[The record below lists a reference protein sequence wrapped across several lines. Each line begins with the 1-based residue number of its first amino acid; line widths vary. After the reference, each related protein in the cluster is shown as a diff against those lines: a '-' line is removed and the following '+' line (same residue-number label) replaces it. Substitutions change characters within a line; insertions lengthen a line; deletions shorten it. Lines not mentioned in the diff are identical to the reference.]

1 MELLDL
7 DGVIEKGVFEIPS
20 YQRGYAWQM
29 RQLKDFWNDLEHV
42 SKLGN
47 QFHYMHSLTLREL
60 ENEFENSAFEI
71 IDGQQRLATSLILLG
86 LLAKTTQNKDP
97 KYSLIN
103 LEPILSYKYY
113 GLSEA
118 FRAITEE
125 EKDLEAFKTSFYAK
139 NLIEAYAFFK
149 EKISDTPIETL
160 EKMFDALIK
169 KMLFSVVGLNDS
181 RIDPFSS
188 FETINNRGKDLS
200 TLELLKNRLH
210 FVAHKICEGKK
221 LEKLQQEIN
230 DTYTLIYHDLRQ
242 FEDDHLEGFLK
253 HFVAYYYGEKGDF
266 KKRLLEMEFNAHKRY
281 TDNTNFN
288 DEYEKIDELLL
299 YLSYSSKVWYFLHTL
314 DDEELRIEIT
324 PKMRGLLDKMRRLN
338 ALNDNA
344 FLPLLLSLL
353 TIQRAGKSANEQ
365 PYTTKE
371 LEGLLEHLERFGFL
385 IYVVAGKNTAKNE
398 WIELAFK
405 AIQAYRFWGD
415 KITIENLPTL
425 EENFFNRQGNSALE
439 LLEESI
445 HSLKNTE
452 KWYKWG
458 KALNYLL
465 YEYELHHNPETTL
478 NFDGSIESI
487 EHILPQNPDQGYSAK
502 EKNWAKNPNI
512 VHALGNL
519 LLMAK
524 NANSSLSNKPFD
536 EKRKE
541 YLKGSY
547 SEKEVA
553 KNASFGVEQIKER
566 SEKLLDF
573 LIARYRIA
581 ELVDEST
588 IKAFKNALLKTLDD
602 ASLKNKGSIF
612 SASNHNK
619 EEQAM
624 LKR

>member
-1 MELLDL
+1 MELLTL

-20 YQRGYAWQM
+20 YQRGYAWQE

-42 SKLGN
+42 FKLGDK
-47 QFHYMHSLTLREL
+47 FHYMHSLTLRKS
-60 ENEFENSAFEI
+60 ENEFESSAFEI

-125 EKDLEAFKTSFYAK
+125 EKDLKAFKTSFYAK

-149 EKISDTPIETL
+149 EKISDTPVETL

-169 KMLFSVVGLNDS
+169 KMLFSVVGLNDN

-210 FVAHKICEGKK
+210 FVAHKICDEGD
-221 LEKLQQEIN
+221 LENLQNEIN
-230 DTYTLIYHDLRQ
+230 DTYTRIYHNLR
-242 FEDDHLEGFLK
+242 FFKDDHLEDFLK
-253 HFVAYYYGEKGDF
+253 YFVAYYYGEKRDF
-266 KKRLLEMEFNAHKRY
+266 KERLLNTAFDAHKKY
-281 TDNTNFN
+281 DDLY
-288 DEYEKIDELLL
+288 DEYEKINDLLL
-299 YLSYSSKVWYFLHTL
+299 HLSYSSKVWYFLHTL
-314 DDEELRIEIT
+314 DEKSIALIFDDNRKLEMEIT
-324 PKMRGLLDKMRRLN
+324 PKMRSLLDKMRRLN
-338 ALNDNA
+338 ALSDNA

-353 TIQRAGKSANEQ
+353 TIQLAVRSGSERH
-365 PYTTKE
+365 YTTQE
-371 LEGLLEHLERFGFL
+371 LEGLLEYLERFVFL
-385 IYVVAGKNTAKNE
+385 VYGVAGKNTAKNE
-398 WIELAFK
+398 WIESAFR
-405 AIQAYRFWGD
+405 AFRAYRDGGENLA
-415 KITIENLPTL
+415 IEDLPTL
-425 EENFFNRQGNSALE
+425 EKSFFNKTKNSALE

-445 HSLKNTE
+445 HSKKNTE
-452 KWYKWG
+452 KWYQWG

-465 YEYELHHNPETTL
+465 YEYELRHNPETTL
-478 NFDGSIESI
+478 NFDSSIESI
-487 EHILPQNPDQGYSAK
+487 EHILPQKPDQGYSDK
-502 EKNWAKNPNI
+502 EKNWAKNPHI
-512 VHALGNL
+512 AHALGNL
-519 LLMAK
+519 LLIPK
-524 NANSSLSNKPFD
+524 NANSSLSNKPFE

-553 KNASFGVEQIKER
+553 KNASFGVAQIKER

-573 LIARYRIA
+573 LIAHYRIA
-581 ELVDEST
+581 ELVGESA
-588 IKAFKNALLKTLDD
+588 IKAFKNA
-602 ASLKNKGSIF
+602 SLKDIK
-612 SASNHNK
+612 
-619 EEQAM
+619 
-624 LKR
+624 

>member
-1 MELLDL
+1 MELLNL

-20 YQRGYAWQM
+20 YQRGYAWQE

-42 SKLGN
+42 SKLGDK
-47 QFHYMHSLTLREL
+47 FHYMHSLTLREL

-86 LLAKTTQNKDP
+86 LLAKITQNKDP

-125 EKDLEAFKTSFYAK
+125 EKDLKAFKTSFYAK
-139 NLIEAYAFFK
+139 NLIDACAFFK
-149 EKISDTPIETL
+149 EKISDTPIEAL

-169 KMLFSVVGLNDS
+169 KMLFSVVGLNDN

-200 TLELLKNRLH
+200 TLELFKNRLH
-210 FVAHKICEGKK
+210 FVAHKICDGKK
-221 LEKLQQEIN
+221 LEKLQNEIN
-230 DTYTLIYHDLRQ
+230 DTYTRIYYDLRH
-242 FEDDHLEGFLK
+242 FKDDHLEGFLK

-288 DEYEKIDELLL
+288 DEYERIDDLLF
-299 YLSYSSKVWYFLHTL
+299 YLSYSSKVWHFLHTL
-314 DDEELRIEIT
+314 DEKSIALIFDDNRKLEMEIT

-338 ALNDNA
+338 ALRDNA

-353 TIQRAGKSANEQ
+353 TIQLVGRSANEQ
-365 PYTTKE
+365 PYTTQE
-371 LEGLLEHLERFGFL
+371 LEGLLEYLERFGFL
-385 IYVVAGKNTAKNE
+385 IYGVAGKNTPKNE
-398 WIELAFK
+398 WIELAFE
-405 AIQAYRFWGD
+405 AFRAYRYGEEN
-415 KITIENLPTL
+415 IVIEKLPTL
-425 EENFFNRQGNSALE
+425 EKSFFNRQGNSALE
-439 LLEESI
+439 LLEENI
-445 HSLKNTE
+445 HSKKNTE
-452 KWYKWG
+452 KWYQWG

-465 YEYELHHNPETTL
+465 YEYELYHNPETTL
-478 NFDGSIESI
+478 NFDSSLESI
-487 EHILPQNPDQGYSAK
+487 EHILPQKPDQGYSAK
-502 EKNWAKNPNI
+502 EKDWAKNPHV

-519 LLMAK
+519 LLIPK

-536 EKRKE
+536 EKRKA

-553 KNASFGVEQIKER
+553 KNASFGVAQIKER

-581 ELVDEST
+581 ELVNESA
-588 IKAFKNALLKTLDD
+588 IKAFKNALLKE
-602 ASLKNKGSIF
+602 I
-612 SASNHNK
+612 
-619 EEQAM
+619 
-624 LKR
+624 R

>member
-1 MELLDL
+1 MELLNL

-20 YQRGYAWQM
+20 YQRGYAWQK

-47 QFHYMHSLTLREL
+47 KFHYMHSLTLRES
-60 ENEFENSAFEI
+60 ENEFESSAFEI

-97 KYSLIN
+97 KHSLIN

-139 NLIEAYAFFK
+139 NLIDAYAFFK
-149 EKISDTPIETL
+149 EKISDTPVGTL

-169 KMLFSVVGLNDS
+169 KMLFSVVELNDN

-210 FVAHKICEGKK
+210 FVAHKICDGKK
-221 LEKLQQEIN
+221 LETLQKEIN
-230 DTYTLIYHDLRQ
+230 NTYTIIYYDLRS
-242 FEDDHLEGFLK
+242 FEDDNLEMFLK
-253 HFVAYYYGEKGDF
+253 HFVEYYYGEKGDF

-281 TDNTNFN
+281 TDNTPFS
-288 DEYEKIDELLL
+288 DEYDKIDELLF
-299 YLSYSSKVWYFLHTL
+299 YLSYSSKVWHFLHTL
-314 DDEELRIEIT
+314 DEKSIALIFDDNRKLEMEIT
-324 PKMRGLLDKMRRLN
+324 PKMRSLLDKMRRLN
-338 ALNDNA
+338 ALSANA

-353 TIQRAGKSANEQ
+353 TIQLVGRSANEQ
-365 PYTTKE
+365 PYTTQE
-371 LEGLLEHLERFGFL
+371 LEGLLEYLERFRFL
-385 IYVVAGKNTAKNE
+385 IYGVAGKNTAKNE

-405 AIQAYRFWGD
+405 AFRAYRYGE
-415 KITIENLPTL
+415 KNIAIEDLPTL
-425 EENFFNRQGNSALE
+425 EKNFFKGEHSGLK
-439 LLEESI
+439 LLENNI
-445 HSLKNTE
+445 NFNNTE
-452 KWYKWG
+452 KWYQWG

-478 NFDGSIESI
+478 NFDSSTESI
-487 EHILPQNPDQGYSAK
+487 EHILPQKPDQGYSAK
-502 EKNWAKNPNI
+502 EKDWAKNPHI

-519 LLMAK
+519 LLISK

-536 EKRKE
+536 EKRKQ

-553 KNASFGVEQIKER
+553 KNASFGVAQIKER

-573 LIARYRIA
+573 LIMRYRIA
-581 ELVDEST
+581 ELVGESA
-588 IKAFKNALLKTLDD
+588 IKAFKNALLKDI
-602 ASLKNKGSIF
+602 K
-612 SASNHNK
+612 
-619 EEQAM
+619 
-624 LKR
+624 

>member
-1 MELLDL
+1 MELLNL

-20 YQRGYAWQM
+20 YQRGYAWQE

-42 SKLGN
+42 SKLGDK
-47 QFHYMHSLTLREL
+47 FHYMHSLTLRES
-60 ENEFENSAFEI
+60 ENEFESNAFEI

-86 LLAKTTQNKDP
+86 LLAKITQNKDP

-125 EKDLEAFKTSFYAK
+125 EKDLKAFKTSFYAK
-139 NLIEAYAFFK
+139 NLIDAYAFFK
-149 EKISDTPIETL
+149 EKISDTPVGTL
-160 EKMFDALIK
+160 EKMFDALTK
-169 KMLFSVVGLNDS
+169 KMLFSVAGLNDN

-200 TLELLKNRLH
+200 TLELFKNRLH
-210 FVAHKICEGKK
+210 FVAHKICNGKK

-242 FEDDHLEGFLK
+242 FEDAHLESFLK

-281 TDNTNFN
+281 TDNTNFD
-288 DEYEKIDELLL
+288 DEYEKIDDLLF
-299 YLSYSSKVWYFLHTL
+299 YLSYSSKVWHFLHTL
-314 DDEELRIEIT
+314 DEKSIALIVDDNRKLEMEIT
-324 PKMRGLLDKMRRLN
+324 PKMHGLLDKMRRLN
-338 ALNDNA
+338 ALSDNA

-353 TIQRAGKSANEQ
+353 TIQRAGRSANEQ
-365 PYTTKE
+365 PYTTQE
-371 LEGLLEHLERFGFL
+371 LEGLLEYLERFGFL
-385 IYVVAGKNTAKNE
+385 VYGVAGKNTAKNE
-398 WIELAFK
+398 WIELAFEAFK
-405 AIQAYRFWGD
+405 AYRYGE
-415 KITIENLPTL
+415 ENIAIKDLPTL
-425 EENFFNRQGNSALE
+425 EKSFFNRQGNSGLE

-445 HSLKNTE
+445 HSKKNTE
-452 KWYKWG
+452 KWYQWG

-478 NFDGSIESI
+478 NFDSSIESI
-487 EHILPQNPDQGYSAK
+487 EHILPQKPDQGYSAK
-502 EKNWAKNPNI
+502 EKSWAKNPHI

-519 LLMAK
+519 LLISK

-553 KNASFGVEQIKER
+553 KNASFGIVEIQKR

-573 LIARYRIA
+573 LIARYNIA
-581 ELVDEST
+581 ELVGESA
-588 IKAFKNALLKTLDD
+588 IKAFKNALLKE
-602 ASLKNKGSIF
+602 I
-612 SASNHNK
+612 
-619 EEQAM
+619 
-624 LKR
+624 R

>member
-20 YQRGYAWQM
+20 YQRGYAWQKE
-29 RQLKDFWNDLEHV
+29 QLEDFWNDLEHV
-42 SKLGN
+42 SKLGDK
-47 QFHYMHSLTLREL
+47 FHYMHSLTLRGL
-60 ENEFENSAFEI
+60 ENEFEDSAFEI

-86 LLAKTTQNKDP
+86 LLAKITQNKDP

-139 NLIEAYAFFK
+139 NLIKAYEFFQ
-149 EKISDTPIETL
+149 EKISDTPVGTL

-169 KMLFSVVGLNDS
+169 KMLFSVVELNDN

-200 TLELLKNRLH
+200 TLELFKNRLH
-210 FVAHKICEGKK
+210 FVAHKICDGKK
-221 LEKLQQEIN
+221 LEKLQNEIN
-230 DTYTLIYHDLRQ
+230 DTYTRIYYDLRH
-242 FEDDHLEGFLK
+242 FKDDHLEGFLK
-253 HFVAYYYGEKGDF
+253 HFVAYYYGENSKF
-266 KKRLLEMEFNAHKRY
+266 KERLLNTAFDAHKKY
-281 TDNTNFN
+281 THNTPFS
-288 DEYEKIDELLL
+288 DEYDKIDELLF
-299 YLSYSSKVWYFLHTL
+299 YLSYSSKVWYFLHTPDEKSIAL
-314 DDEELRIEIT
+314 IFDDNRKLEMEIT

-353 TIQRAGKSANEQ
+353 TIQLVGRSANEQ
-365 PYTTKE
+365 SYTTKE
-371 LEGLLEHLERFGFL
+371 LEDLLEYLERFGFL
-385 IYVVAGKNTAKNE
+385 VYGVAGKNTAKNE
-398 WIELAFK
+398 WIESAFEAFK
-405 AIQAYRFWGD
+405 EYKLRGD
-415 KITIENLPTL
+415 RITIEDFPTL
-425 EENFFNRQGNSALE
+425 EKNFFKGEHSGLK
-439 LLEESI
+439 LLENNI
-445 HSLKNTE
+445 NFNNTK
-452 KWYKWG
+452 KWYEWN

-465 YEYELHHNPETTL
+465 YEYELYHNPETTL
-478 NFDGSIESI
+478 NFDSSIESI

-502 EKNWAKNPNI
+502 EKNWAKNPHV

-519 LLMAK
+519 LLIPK
-524 NANSSLSNKPFD
+524 NANSSLSNKPFE
-536 EKRKE
+536 EKRKQ

-547 SEKEVA
+547 SEKKVA
-553 KNASFGVEQIKER
+553 KNASFGVAQIKER

-581 ELVDEST
+581 ELVGESA
-588 IKAFKNALLKTLDD
+588 IKAFKNALLKD
-602 ASLKNKGSIF
+602 I
-612 SASNHNK
+612 
-619 EEQAM
+619 E
-624 LKR
+624 

>member
-1 MELLDL
+1 MELLNL
-7 DGVIEKGVFEIPS
+7 DGVVEKGVFEIPS

-29 RQLKDFWNDLEHV
+29 KQLEDFWNDLEHV
-42 SKLGN
+42 SKLEN
-47 QFHYMHSLTLREL
+47 KFHYMHSLTLRKSDDD
-60 ENEFENSAFEI
+60 FGDIDFEI

-86 LLAKTTQNKDP
+86 LLAKTTKNEN
-97 KYSLIN
+97 YSLAN
-103 LEPILSYKYY
+103 LKSILSYNFYY
-113 GLSEA
+113 HDIGEA

-125 EKDLEAFKTSFYAK
+125 EDLEKFKTSFYAK
-139 NLIEAYAFFK
+139 NLISAYEFFK
-149 EKISDTPIETL
+149 EKTSNITNPTL
-160 EKMFDALIK
+160 NKLLDALTK
-169 KMLFSVVGLNDS
+169 KMLFSVVELNDN

-210 FVAHKICEGKK
+210 FVAHKICDEED
-221 LEKLQQEIN
+221 LENLQNEIN
-230 DTYTLIYHDLRQ
+230 DTYTRIYYDLRQ
-242 FEDDHLEGFLK
+242 FKDDDLERFLK
-253 HFVAYYYGEKGDF
+253 HFVEYYYGEKRDF
-266 KKRLLEMEFNAHKRY
+266 KKRLLEMEFNAHKKY
-281 TDNTNFN
+281 DDLY
-288 DEYEKIDELLL
+288 DEYEKINDLLL

-314 DDEELRIEIT
+314 DDEVLRIEIT
-324 PKMRGLLDKMRRLN
+324 TKMRGLLDKMRRLN
-338 ALNDNA
+338 ALSDNA

-353 TIQRAGKSANEQ
+353 TIQLAVRSGDEQ

-385 IYVVAGKNTAKNE
+385 IYGVADKKNTAKNE

-405 AIQAYRFWGD
+405 AIQAYKFWGD

-425 EENFFNRQGNSALE
+425 EKNFFFNKQRNSGLE

-445 HSLKNTE
+445 LSKNNAE
-452 KWYKWG
+452 KKWYGVKV
-458 KALNYLL
+458 LNYLL

-487 EHILPQNPDQGYSAK
+487 EHILPQKPDQGYSAK
-502 EKNWAKNPNI
+502 EKSWAKNPNI

-519 LLMAK
+519 LLISK

-553 KNASFGVEQIKER
+553 KNASFGIVEIQKR

-573 LIARYRIA
+573 LIVRYNIA
-581 ELVDEST
+581 ELVGESA
-588 IKAFKNALLKTLDD
+588 IKAFKNALLKE
-602 ASLKNKGSIF
+602 I
-612 SASNHNK
+612 
-619 EEQAM
+619 
-624 LKR
+624 R

>member
-1 MELLDL
+1 MELLNL

-20 YQRGYAWQM
+20 YQRGYAWQD

-42 SKLGN
+42 SKLGDK
-47 QFHYMHSLTLREL
+47 FHYMHSLTLREL
-60 ENEFENSAFEI
+60 ENELESSAFEI

-118 FRAITEE
+118 FRAIMEE
-125 EKDLEAFKTSFYAK
+125 EKDLEKFKTSFYAK
-139 NLIEAYAFFK
+139 NLIDAYAFFQ
-149 EKISDTPIETL
+149 EKISDTPVGTL

-169 KMLFSVVGLNDS
+169 KMLFSVVELNDN

-200 TLELLKNRLH
+200 TPELLKNRLH
-210 FVAHKICEGKK
+210 FVAHKICDEED
-221 LEKLQQEIN
+221 LENLQQEIN
-230 DTYTLIYHDLRQ
+230 DTYTRIYHDLR
-242 FEDDHLEGFLK
+242 FFKDDHKDDHLEGFLK
-253 HFVAYYYGEKGDF
+253 HFVAYYYGENSKF
-266 KKRLLEMEFNAHKRY
+266 KERLLNTAFDAHKKY
-281 TDNTNFN
+281 DDLY
-288 DEYEKIDELLL
+288 DEYEKINDLLL

-338 ALNDNA
+338 ALSENA

-353 TIQRAGKSANEQ
+353 TIQLAVRSGSERH
-365 PYTTKE
+365 YTTKE
-371 LEGLLEHLERFGFL
+371 LEDLLEYLERFGFL
-385 IYVVAGKNTAKNE
+385 IYGVAGKKTAKNE

-405 AIQAYRFWGD
+405 AIQACRLWKD
-415 KITIENLPTL
+415 KITIEDLPTL
-425 EENFFNRQGNSALE
+425 EKSFFNRQGNSALE

-445 HSLKNTE
+445 HSKKNTE
-452 KWYKWG
+452 KWYRWG

-478 NFDGSIESI
+478 NFDSSIESI
-487 EHILPQNPDQGYSAK
+487 EHILLQNPDQGYSAK
-502 EKNWAKNPNI
+502 EKSWAKNPHI

-519 LLMAK
+519 LLIAK
-524 NANSSLSNKPFD
+524 NANSSLSNKPFE

-553 KNASFGVEQIKER
+553 KNASFGVAQIKER

-581 ELVDEST
+581 ELVNESA
-588 IKAFKNALLKTLDD
+588 IKAFKNALLKEI
-602 ASLKNKGSIF
+602 K
-612 SASNHNK
+612 
-619 EEQAM
+619 
-624 LKR
+624 

>member
-1 MELLDL
+1 MELLNL

-20 YQRGYAWQM
+20 YQRGYAWQKE
-29 RQLKDFWNDLEHV
+29 QLKDFWNDLEHV
-42 SKLGN
+42 SKLGDK
-47 QFHYMHSLTLREL
+47 FHYMHSLTLRGL
-60 ENEFENSAFEI
+60 ENELESSAFEI

-97 KYSLIN
+97 RYSLIN

-113 GLSEA
+113 GLREA

-125 EKDLEAFKTSFYAK
+125 ENDLEAFKTSFYAK
-139 NLIEAYAFFK
+139 NLIGAYAFFK

-169 KMLFSVVGLNDS
+169 KMLFSVVELNDN

-210 FVAHKICEGKK
+210 FVVHKICEGKK

-230 DTYTLIYHDLRQ
+230 DTYTRIYHDLRR
-242 FEDDHLEGFLK
+242 FEDAHLEGFLK

-288 DEYEKIDELLL
+288 EEYEKIDDLLF
-299 YLSYSSKVWYFLHTL
+299 YLSYSSKVWHFLHTL
-314 DDEELRIEIT
+314 DEKSIALIFDDNRKLEMEIT
-324 PKMRGLLDKMRRLN
+324 PKMRNLLDKMRRLN
-338 ALNDNA
+338 ALSDNA

-353 TIQRAGKSANEQ
+353 TIQLVGRSANEQ
-365 PYTTKE
+365 PYTTQE
-371 LEGLLEHLERFGFL
+371 LEGLLEYLERFGFL
-385 IYVVAGKNTAKNE
+385 VYGVAGKNTVKNE
-398 WIELAFK
+398 WIEPAFRAFK
-405 AIQAYRFWGD
+405 AYRYGEENIAIGD
-415 KITIENLPTL
+415 LPTL
-425 EENFFNRQGNSALE
+425 EKSFFNRQGNSGLE
-439 LLEESI
+439 LLEEYI
-445 HSLKNTE
+445 HSKKNTE
-452 KWYKWG
+452 KWYQWG

-519 LLMAK
+519 LLIAK
-524 NANSSLSNKPFD
+524 NANSSLSNKPFE

-553 KNASFGVEQIKER
+553 KNASFGVAQIKER

-573 LIARYRIA
+573 LIARYRIV
-581 ELVDEST
+581 ELVGEDA
-588 IKAFKNALLKTLDD
+588 IKAFKNALLKD
-602 ASLKNKGSIF
+602 I
-612 SASNHNK
+612 
-619 EEQAM
+619 E
-624 LKR
+624 

>member
-1 MELLDL
+1 M
-7 DGVIEKGVFEIPS
+7 KGF
-20 YQRGYAWQM
+20 
-29 RQLKDFWNDLEHV
+29 LERFRAV

-125 EKDLEAFKTSFYAK
+125 ENDLEAFKTSFYAK

-169 KMLFSVVGLNDS
+169 KMLFSVVGLNDN

-288 DEYEKIDELLL
+288 EEYEKIDDLLF
-299 YLSYSSKVWYFLHTL
+299 YLSYSSKVWNFLHTL
-314 DDEELRIEIT
+314 DEKSITLIVDDNKKLEIEIT
-324 PKMRGLLDKMRRLN
+324 PKMRGLLEKMRRLN

-371 LEGLLEHLERFGFL
+371 LEDLLEHLERFGFL
-385 IYVVAGKNTAKNE
+385 IYGIASKNTAKNE

-425 EENFFNRQGNSALE
+425 EKNFFNRQGNSALE

-445 HSLKNTE
+445 HSKKNTE

-487 EHILPQNPDQGYSAK
+487 EHILPQNPDQDYSAK

-536 EKRKE
+536 EKRKQ

-573 LIARYRIA
+573 LIAHYRIA
-581 ELVDEST
+581 ELVGESV
-588 IKAFKNALLKTLDD
+588 IKAFKNALLKDI
-602 ASLKNKGSIF
+602 K
-612 SASNHNK
+612 
-619 EEQAM
+619 
-624 LKR
+624 

>member
-1 MELLDL
+1 MELLTL
-7 DGVIEKGVFEIPS
+7 DGVVEKGVFEIPS
-20 YQRGYAWQM
+20 YQRGYAWQKG
-29 RQLKDFWNDLEHV
+29 QLEDFWNDLEHV
-42 SKLGN
+42 SKLGDK
-47 QFHYMHSLTLREL
+47 FHYMHSLTLREL

-125 EKDLEAFKTSFYAK
+125 EKDLKRFQTSFYAK
-139 NLIEAYAFFK
+139 NLIKAYEFFQ
-149 EKISDTPIETL
+149 EKISDTPVGTL

-169 KMLFSVVGLNDS
+169 KMLFSVVELNDN

-210 FVAHKICEGKK
+210 FVAHKICDEED
-221 LEKLQQEIN
+221 LENLQQEIN
-230 DTYTLIYHDLRQ
+230 DTYTRIYYDLRH
-242 FEDDHLEGFLK
+242 FEDDHLESFLK
-253 HFVAYYYGEKGDF
+253 HFVAYYYGEKRDF
-266 KKRLLEMEFNAHKRY
+266 KERLLNTAFDAHKKY
-281 TDNTNFN
+281 DDLY
-288 DEYEKIDELLL
+288 DEYEKINDLLL
-299 YLSYSSKVWYFLHTL
+299 HLSYSSKVWNFLHTL

-338 ALNDNA
+338 ALSENA

-353 TIQRAGKSANEQ
+353 TIQLAVRSTNEQ

-371 LEGLLEHLERFGFL
+371 LEGLLEYLERFGFL
-385 IYVVAGKNTAKNE
+385 IYGVADGKNTAKNE
-398 WIELAFK
+398 WIESAFRAFK
-405 AIQAYRFWGD
+405 VYKLWGD
-415 KITIENLPTL
+415 KITIEDLPTL
-425 EENFFNRQGNSALE
+425 EKSFFNRQGNSALE

-445 HSLKNTE
+445 HSKKNTE
-452 KWYKWG
+452 KWYQWG
-458 KALNYLL
+458 KVLNYLL
-465 YEYELHHNPETTL
+465 YEYELYHNPETTL
-478 NFDGSIESI
+478 NFDSSIESI
-487 EHILPQNPDQGYSAK
+487 EHILPQKPDQGYNAK
-502 EKNWAKNPNI
+502 EKDWAKNPHI

-519 LLMAK
+519 LLIPK
-524 NANSSLSNKPFD
+524 NANSSLSNKPFE
-536 EKRKE
+536 EKRKA

-553 KNASFGVEQIKER
+553 KNASFGIVEIQKR

-573 LIARYRIA
+573 LIARYNIA
-581 ELVDEST
+581 ELVGENA
-588 IKAFKNALLKTLDD
+588 IKAFKNALLKEI
-602 ASLKNKGSIF
+602 K
-612 SASNHNK
+612 
-619 EEQAM
+619 
-624 LKR
+624 

>member
-7 DGVIEKGVFEIPS
+7 DGVMEKGVFEIPS
-20 YQRGYAWQM
+20 YQRGYAWQK

-42 SKLGN
+42 SKLRN

-160 EKMFDALIK
+160 EKMFDAFIK
-169 KMLFSVVGLNDS
+169 KMLFSVVGLNDN

-210 FVAHKICEGKK
+210 FVAHKICDGKK

-288 DEYEKIDELLL
+288 EEYEKIDDLLF
-299 YLSYSSKVWYFLHTL
+299 YLSYSSKVWNFLHTL
-314 DDEELRIEIT
+314 DEKSITLIVDDNKKLEIEIT
-324 PKMRGLLDKMRRLN
+324 PKMRGLLDKMRHLN

-371 LEGLLEHLERFGFL
+371 LEAYLEHLERFGFL
-385 IYVVAGKNTAKNE
+385 IYGVAGKNTAKNE
-398 WIELAFK
+398 WIELAFEAFK
-405 AIQAYRFWGD
+405 AYKYGEENIV
-415 KITIENLPTL
+415 IEKLPTL
-425 EENFFNRQGNSALE
+425 EKNFFNRQGNSALE
-439 LLEESI
+439 LLE
-445 HSLKNTE
+445 
-452 KWYKWG
+452 
-458 KALNYLL
+458 
-465 YEYELHHNPETTL
+465 
-478 NFDGSIESI
+478 
-487 EHILPQNPDQGYSAK
+487 
-502 EKNWAKNPNI
+502 
-512 VHALGNL
+512 
-519 LLMAK
+519 
-524 NANSSLSNKPFD
+524 
-536 EKRKE
+536 
-541 YLKGSY
+541 
-547 SEKEVA
+547 
-553 KNASFGVEQIKER
+553 
-566 SEKLLDF
+566 
-573 LIARYRIA
+573 
-581 ELVDEST
+581 
-588 IKAFKNALLKTLDD
+588 
-602 ASLKNKGSIF
+602 
-612 SASNHNK
+612 
-619 EEQAM
+619 
-624 LKR
+624 

>member
-1 MELLDL
+1 MELLNL

-29 RQLKDFWNDLEHV
+29 KQLEDFWNDLEHV
-42 SKLGN
+42 SKLEN
-47 QFHYMHSLTLREL
+47 KFHYMHSLTLRKSDDD
-60 ENEFENSAFEI
+60 FGDIDFEI

-113 GLSEA
+113 GLNEA

-125 EKDLEAFKTSFYAK
+125 EKDLERFQISFYAK
-139 NLIEAYAFFK
+139 NLIDAYAFFQ
-149 EKISDTPIETL
+149 EKIGDTPVGTL

-169 KMLFSVVGLNDS
+169 KMLFSVVELNDN

-200 TLELLKNRLH
+200 TLELFKNRLH
-210 FVAHKICEGKK
+210 FVAHKICDEED
-221 LEKLQQEIN
+221 LENLQNEIN
-230 DTYTLIYHDLRQ
+230 DTYTRIYHDLRQ
-242 FEDDHLEGFLK
+242 FEDAHLESFLK
-253 HFVAYYYGEKGDF
+253 HFVAYYYDENSKF
-266 KKRLLEMEFNAHKRY
+266 KERLLNTAFDAHKKY
-281 TDNTNFN
+281 DDLY
-288 DEYEKIDELLL
+288 DEYEKINDLLL

-338 ALNDNA
+338 ALSNNA

-353 TIQRAGKSANEQ
+353 TIQLAVRSGSERH
-365 PYTTKE
+365 YTTKE
-371 LEGLLEHLERFGFL
+371 LEDLLEYLERFGFL
-385 IYVVAGKNTAKNE
+385 IYGVADGKNTAKNE
-398 WIELAFK
+398 WIELAFE
-405 AIQAYRFWGD
+405 AFRAYRYGE
-415 KITIENLPTL
+415 ENIAIKDLPTL
-425 EENFFNRQGNSALE
+425 EKNFFNRQGNSALE

-445 HSLKNTE
+445 HSKKNTE
-452 KWYKWG
+452 KWYQWG
-458 KALNYLL
+458 KALNYFL
-465 YEYELHHNPETTL
+465 YEYELYHNPETTL
-478 NFDGSIESI
+478 NFDSSIESI
-487 EHILPQNPDQGYSAK
+487 EHVLPQKPDQGYSAK
-502 EKNWAKNPNI
+502 EKSWAKNPHV

-519 LLMAK
+519 LLISK
-524 NANSSLSNKPFD
+524 NANSSLSNKPFE

-553 KNASFGVEQIKER
+553 KNASFGVAQIKER

-581 ELVDEST
+581 ELVGEST
-588 IKAFKNALLKTLDD
+588 IKAFKNALLKDI
-602 ASLKNKGSIF
+602 K
-612 SASNHNK
+612 
-619 EEQAM
+619 
-624 LKR
+624 

>member
-1 MELLDL
+1 MELLNL

-20 YQRGYAWQM
+20 YQRGYAWQD

-42 SKLGN
+42 SKLGDK
-47 QFHYMHSLTLREL
+47 FHYMHSLTLREL
-60 ENEFENSAFEI
+60 ENEFESSAFEI

-125 EKDLEAFKTSFYAK
+125 ENDLEAFKKTSFYAK
-139 NLIEAYAFFK
+139 NLIDAYAFFK
-149 EKISDTPIETL
+149 EKISDTPVGTL

-230 DTYTLIYHDLRQ
+230 DTYTLIYHDLRR
-242 FEDDHLEGFLK
+242 FEDAHLESFLK

-288 DEYEKIDELLL
+288 EEYEKIDDLLF
-299 YLSYSSKVWYFLHTL
+299 YLSYSSKVWHFLHKLDEKSITL
-314 DDEELRIEIT
+314 IFDDNRKLKMEIT

-338 ALNDNA
+338 ALNENA

-353 TIQRAGKSANEQ
+353 TIQLAGKSANEQ

-371 LEGLLEHLERFGFL
+371 LEGLLEYLERFGFL
-385 IYVVAGKNTAKNE
+385 VYGVAGKNTAKNE

-415 KITIENLPTL
+415 KITIEDLPVL
-425 EENFFNRQGNSALE
+425 EKNFFNRQGNSALE

-445 HSLKNTE
+445 HSKKNTE

-465 YEYELHHNPETTL
+465 YEYELHHNPETIL
-478 NFDGSIESI
+478 NFDSSIESI

-519 LLMAK
+519 LLIPK

-553 KNASFGVEQIKER
+553 KNASFGVAQIKER

-573 LIARYRIA
+573 LIAHYRIA
-581 ELVDEST
+581 ELVGESA
-588 IKAFKNALLKTLDD
+588 IKAFKNA
-602 ASLKNKGSIF
+602 SLKDIK
-612 SASNHNK
+612 
-619 EEQAM
+619 
-624 LKR
+624 

>member
-7 DGVIEKGVFEIPS
+7 DAVIEKGVFEIPN
-20 YQRGYAWQM
+20 YQRGYAWQEKW
-29 RQLKDFWNDLEHV
+29 QLSDFWNDLMHV
-42 SKLGN
+42 CELENK
-47 QFHYMHSLTLREL
+47 FHYMHSLTLREL

-113 GLSEA
+113 GLNEA

-139 NLIEAYAFFK
+139 NLIEAYEFFQ

-160 EKMFDALIK
+160 ERMFDALIK
-169 KMLFSVVGLNDS
+169 KMLFSVVGLNDN

-210 FVAHKICEGKK
+210 FVAHKICDGKK

-242 FEDDHLEGFLK
+242 FEDARLDDFLK

-288 DEYEKIDELLL
+288 EEYEKIDDLLF
-299 YLSYSSKVWYFLHTL
+299 YLSYSSKVWNFLHTL
-314 DDEELRIEIT
+314 DEKSITLIVDDNKKLEIEIT
-324 PKMRGLLDKMRRLN
+324 PKMRDLLDKMRRLN
-338 ALNDNA
+338 ALSDNA

-353 TIQRAGKSANEQ
+353 TIQLAGKSANEQ

-385 IYVVAGKNTAKNE
+385 IYGVAGKKTVKNE

-425 EENFFNRQGNSALE
+425 EKNFFNRQGNSALE
-439 LLEESI
+439 LLEETI

-519 LLMAK
+519 LLISK

-573 LIARYRIA
+573 LIAHYRIA
-581 ELVDEST
+581 ELVNESA
-588 IKAFKNALLKTLDD
+588 IKR
-602 ASLKNKGSIF
+602 
-612 SASNHNK
+612 H
-619 EEQAM
+619 
-624 LKR
+624 